1 MALFFKSPSLHFC
14 PLELCWTGW
23 TLMNLQI
30 PVKFYATITRL
41 TFGVHI
47 QCLDICWMSFSPIT
61 NLVQTFRFCFCF
73 LLVKCLYEGKT
84 SNCQNKKKIDHQT
97 RNGFVCFFKSS
108 LCCRLNGQGYRRR
121 CWHVKTSKRMAYLFH
136 IGIAPKPGNLGLDR
150 G

>member
-61 NLVQTFRFCFCF
+61 NLVQTFRFCFVF
-73 LLVKCLYEGKT
+73 FWLNVFTKEKLQIVKT
-84 SNCQNKKKIDHQT
+84 KKKLIIKQEM
-97 RNGFVCFFKSS
+97 GLFVFFKSS

>member
-61 NLVQTFRFCFCF
+61 NLVQTFRFCFVF
-73 LLVKCLYEGKT
+73 FWLNVFTKEKLQIVKTKKNW
-84 SNCQNKKKIDHQT
+84 SSNKKW
-97 RNGFVCFFKSS
+97 VCLFFKSS

>member
-61 NLVQTFRFCFCF
+61 NLVQTFRFWVFF
-73 LLVKCLYEGKT
+73 WLNVFTKEKLQIVKT
-84 SNCQNKKKIDHQT
+84 KKKLIIKQEM
-97 RNGFVCFFKSS
+97 GLFFWKSS
-108 LCCRLNGQGYRRR
+108 LCCRLNRQGYRRR
-121 CWHVKTSKRMAYLFH
+121 CWHVKTSKRMANPFH